1 MSVVPT
7 IRVAVYK
14 IRNELAHCSIE
25 QGTGGVPD
33 DGYFYV
39 LQNSLT
45 AGRFRKLPDARK
57 LYDSLT
63 QGAPRNP
70 AVPLSVDELIQIDMH
85 RMSNKELIWQ
95 PEDFRRVER
104 KTRGR
109 AKHGGGRP

>member
-1 MSVVPT
+1 MY
-7 IRVAVYK
+7 R
-14 IRNELAHCSIE
+14 IRNDNAECSIE
-25 QGTGGVPD
+25 QGTVQVPD

-39 LQNSLT
+39 LQKGST
-45 AGRFRKLPDARK
+45 AGRFRKLPEARN

-63 QGAPRNP
+63 AGAPRNP
-70 AVPLSVDELIQIDMH
+70 SAPLSIDELIRMDMN
-85 RMSNKELIWQ
+85 RVSNKELIWQ